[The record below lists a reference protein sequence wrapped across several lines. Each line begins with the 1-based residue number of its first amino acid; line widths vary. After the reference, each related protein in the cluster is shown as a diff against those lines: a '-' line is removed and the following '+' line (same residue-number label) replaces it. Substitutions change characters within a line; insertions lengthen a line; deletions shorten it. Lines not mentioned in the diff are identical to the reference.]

1 MALQALQRGPI
12 VTIFC
17 IRNRAL
23 ARVLL
28 FLPSLGATL
37 VALQLPAKLVCRPLW
52 VVPRN
57 KEFSMRKQMAVTAAL
72 ASALLITGCANT
84 GGMSDT
90 TRRTATGAG
99 VGALGGAAIG
109 ALTGHNAGTGAL
121 IGAGVGALGT
131 YIWSQNLEKQKREM
145 EAATQGTGVGVTQTA
160 DNQLKLDI
168 PSDISFDTGRADIK
182 GNFAPILDR
191 FAEGLRNNPNA
202 EVRIIGHTDSTGS
215 DAINNP
221 LSLQRAE
228 STRNYLTARGV
239 NGARIQ
245 VQGMGS
251 HQPVASNATNEG
263 RARNRRVE
271 IFVGERAPQ

>member
-1 MALQALQRGPI
+1 MH
-12 VTIFC
+12 
-17 IRNRAL
+17 
-23 ARVLL
+23 
-28 FLPSLGATL
+28 
-37 VALQLPAKLVCRPLW
+37 
-52 VVPRN
+52 
-57 KEFSMRKQMAVTAAL
+57 MRKHLILGTALTAL
-72 ASALLITGCANT
+72 FISGCAN
-84 GGMSDT
+84 MSDT
-90 TRRTATGAG
+90 QRRTATGAG
-99 VGALGGAAIG
+99 VGALAGAVISSATGGS
-109 ALTGHNAGTGAL
+109 AGTGAV

-131 YIWSQNLEKQKREM
+131 YVWSQNMERQKREM
-145 EAATQGTGVGVTQTA
+145 EQATQGTGVSVSQTQ

-182 GNFAPILDR
+182 SNFAPILDR

-228 STRNYLTARGV
+228 STRNYLTSRGV

>member
-1 MALQALQRGPI
+1 
-12 VTIFC
+12 
-17 IRNRAL
+17 
-23 ARVLL
+23 
-28 FLPSLGATL
+28 
-37 VALQLPAKLVCRPLW
+37 
-52 VVPRN
+52 
-57 KEFSMRKQMAVTAAL
+57 MRKQLALTAAL
-72 ASALLITGCANT
+72 ASALFITGCANT

-109 ALTGHNAGTGAL
+109 AIAGGHAGKGAL
-121 IGAGVGALGT
+121 IGAGVGALGS

-191 FAEGLRNNPNA
+191 FADGLRNNPNA

-215 DAINNP
+215 DAINDP

-239 NGARIQ
+239 GGTRIQ

-251 HQPVASNATNEG
+251 HQPVASNSTADG